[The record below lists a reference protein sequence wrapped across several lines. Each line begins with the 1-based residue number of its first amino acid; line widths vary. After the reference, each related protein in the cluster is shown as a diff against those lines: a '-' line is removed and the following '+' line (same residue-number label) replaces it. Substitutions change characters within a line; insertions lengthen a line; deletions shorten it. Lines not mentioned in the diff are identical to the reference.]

1 MPIAFPETRGPAA
14 PEMPPRKRWTR
25 AECEAIEAAGVLA
38 QQRYELIEGELISKM
53 GKKRPHVNSLA
64 LVMHWLVEVFGFEF
78 VNQEAP
84 IDVAPEDTPTSEPE
98 PDLIVLKRPLL
109 EFQTANPR
117 AEDLRL
123 VVEVSDMTL
132 QFDLTI
138 KAALYA
144 RAGIRE
150 YWVVDLANRRL
161 LIHRDP
167 GSGGYVS
174 SASYGSEES
183 VAPLAAPEAWFRVSR
198 AFQME

>member
-98 PDLIVLKRPLL
+98 PDITILHTPSGESDRNPAPAEIALL
-109 EFQTANPR
+109 
-117 AEDLRL
+117 
-123 VVEVSDMTL
+123 VEVSDTTIH
-132 QFDLTI
+132 FDLGP

-144 RAGIRE
+144 RAGIQE
-150 YWVVDLANRRL
+150 YWVLDINARVIHQHREPSPEGYRTLRTVTGVSVLSPLAN
-161 LIHRDP
+161 
-167 GSGGYVS
+167 
-174 SASYGSEES
+174 
-183 VAPLAAPEAWFRVSR
+183 PEASLTPVEIFG
-198 AFQME
+198 